1 MRALKSL
8 SSRVARR
15 SAAVFLCGLL
25 SVPLVAHTGRGDV
38 LTSRQDDERTGAALS
53 ERLLTPAAIEQA
65 SNPDAFGLL
74 FSYPLAVGG
83 VPAGDVYAQPLYV
96 ANVGLPGH
104 GTVNLLLVATMKNV
118 VFAFDADGP
127 HANQD
132 GLVWRTSLG
141 PAPTVDDVWRNC
153 SLARPCTFRG
163 DNMRGNV
170 GISGTPVV
178 DRQRGIVFVVARVL
192 VDADHVVYR
201 LHALDLR
208 SGKNLAGS
216 PAQITGGSVNVAF
229 NPNYQNQR
237 AGLALARGQVIVA
250 FGAYADALPYHGWV
264 FSYRYNAGTGFV
276 RSGVFVSTPD
286 GDMHPNCNAN
296 PRAIPRNP
304 ANNCAHGGIW
314 MAGRAPAVDADGR
327 VLLMVG
333 NGFNELSATTRN
345 FGNSLVALHPA
356 TLAVLDF
363 FTPENHV
370 TINAA
375 DLDLGGSGPLI
386 IPGSRFVVGG
396 GKEGVMHAWRIDH
409 LGRFGLGDPGAIQ
422 KFAAG
427 IVKPH
432 ADTGND
438 MAGGATGGAVHSDHA
453 GHIMG
458 GPVFWP
464 RAGGARL
471 YNWSEN
477 SELRAFAVDAQAVLP
492 IRLPAVAQG
501 PDIQAG
507 HPGGILTL
515 SANGSAPGSG
525 IVWASTYDATN
536 TTDPFLGV
544 TGALNR
550 VVPGILR
557 AYAAENL
564 IPLWTSEL
572 TPARDR
578 LGNFAKFNPPT
589 VANGR
594 VYMATFSDK
603 IMVYGLLKHKYSRPA
618 EDIMKV
624 ISRLLDQP

>member
-1 MRALKSL
+1 MMT
-8 SSRVARR
+8 
-15 SAAVFLCGLL
+15 SASQQVVRGVLAAFLCGLL
-25 SVPLVAHTGRGDV
+25 SVPFGAHAGRGDV

-83 VPAGDVYAQPLYV
+83 VPAGDVYAQPLY
-96 ANVGLPGH
+96 ASNVGLPGR

-127 HANQD
+127 RANGD
-132 GLVWRTSLG
+132 GLMWRTFLG

-153 SLARPCTFRG
+153 SSAPPCVLHG

-192 VDADHVVYR
+192 VDPDHVAYR

-208 SGKNLAGS
+208 SGQNLAGS
-216 PAQITGGSVNVAF
+216 PMEIRGGAVNVAF

-237 AGLALARGQVIVA
+237 AGLALARGQVIIG
-250 FGAYADALPYHGWV
+250 FGAYADEFPYHGWV
-264 FSYRYNAGTGFV
+264 FSYRYDAGTGFAQ
-276 RSGVFVSTPD
+276 SGVFVTTPD
-286 GDMHPNCNAN
+286 GDMHPRCNDTLRAL
-296 PRAIPRNP
+296 PRSA

-333 NGFNELSATTRN
+333 NGFNDMSETATRN

-363 FTPENHV
+363 FTPANH
-370 TINAA
+370 IDLNKA

-386 IPGSRFVVGG
+386 VAGSRLVVGG
-396 GKEGVMHAWRIDH
+396 GKEGVMYAWRLDS
-409 LGRFGLGDPGAIQ
+409 LGRFVSGDPGALQ
-422 KFAAG
+422 KFPAG
-427 IVKPH
+427 DVQAH
-432 ADTGND
+432 LDTGND
-438 MAGGATGGAVHSDHA
+438 MPGGPIWGGFAASAHA

-477 SELRAFAVDAQAVLP
+477 TKLRIYAVNANSASPITLP
-492 IRLPAVAQG
+492 HLTEG
-501 PDIQAG
+501 PDMQMG

-515 SANGSAPGSG
+515 SANGSAPGTG
-525 IVWASTYDATN
+525 IVWASTYDADH
-536 TTDPFLGV
+536 TDIPFYGV
-544 TGALNR
+544 GGALNEVR
-550 VVPGILR
+550 PGVLR

-564 IPLWTSEL
+564 IPLWTSEINS
-572 TPARDR
+572 ARDGR
-578 LGNFAKFNPPT
+578 FNFAKFTPPT

-594 VYMATFSDK
+594 VYMPTFSDK
-603 IMVYGLLKHKYSRPA
+603 IMVYGLLKHKYTRPG

-624 ISRLLDQP
+624 ISPLLGGP